1 MDKKQNM
8 KLLIIGGGAIADCNH
23 IPAAKKLLGAENI
36 VLAEPNEVQA
46 NKLKEKHG
54 LSHVVSDYHT
64 ALGDVDACIICTP
77 PHIHNAIIKDCIA
90 ANKHILCEKPLSPSS
105 QETAE
110 ILKEASKSLV
120 IGMCHSYRFFAN
132 RRDIHQKIQSGFF
145 GDNVQITIH
154 EGYPSGWP
162 TISGYCFRKEMV
174 PGGVLY
180 DNGIHTM
187 DFALWCLGTPTH
199 VEYSDDQM
207 GGLDSNAQ
215 MHLTFDKGRADL
227 CFSRTIELSNTI
239 VIEGNGH
246 KAILGVYE
254 SRKYILDGKEIL
266 CYSDGVTQLSN
277 FLHAIEGKETI
288 MCPVEEGLDVIKLLE
303 QCYAMRLS
311 KQVTPEPIGD
321 LKDKTVFVTGGTGF
335 VGGQLVEQLILHEGA
350 KVRVL
355 VHTWAKAAYVS
366 RFDVEFVQADIYD
379 KDAMV
384 QATQGCDYIMHL
396 AITGGLDT
404 AESIANS
411 ERAIDALMY
420 AAKENQVKHIV
431 MTSSV
436 VVHGK
441 TVPADLSADSPLIA
455 YDDAYAAG
463 KLAAENRFWQLLE
476 KYQLHG
482 SVIRPTYVWGPYS
495 MWYTIHILNL
505 MKKGDFSW
513 VDNGN
518 GICNA
523 VYVGNVVDMCIKC
536 CTEPAA
542 DCQAFIAT
550 DGEQLTWRE
559 FYGQYLHMIGKR
571 PEDYLSV
578 PLQPSAMR
586 RMRLA
591 LRDCLE
597 KNMKTLMDEYEA
609 LKPTS
614 PRMALWVYK
623 APRKVLRH
631 LRNMVMWHIA
641 EKGAVEMAIYS
652 QKTPI
657 NVDKNK
663 ELLNFVPRY
672 SVAKGMELTKAW
684 LKQTDLYD

>member
-1 MDKKQNM
+1 M

-23 IPAAKKLLGAENI
+23 IPSAISIIGAENI
-36 VLAEPNEVQA
+36 TLAEPNAAQA
-46 NKLKEKHG
+46 AKLQSKHA
-54 LSHVVSDYHT
+54 LLHVVSDYHEV
-64 ALGDVDACIICTP
+64 LNDVDACVICTP
-77 PHIHNAIIKDCIA
+77 PHVHNAILKDCIVA
-90 ANKHILCEKPLSPSS
+90 GKHILCEKPLSPSS
-105 QETAE
+105 AETAE
-110 ILKEASKSLV
+110 ILKDATKDLV

-132 RRDIHQKIQSGFF
+132 RKDVHLKIQSGFF

-154 EGYPSGWP
+154 EGMPSGWP
-162 TISGYCFRKEMV
+162 TVSGYCFRKEMV

-180 DNGIHTM
+180 DNGIHSM

-215 MHLTFDKGRADL
+215 MHLTFEKGRANL
-227 CFSRTIELSNTI
+227 YFSRTIELSNTI

-254 SRKYILDGKEIL
+254 SGKYLLDDREIL
-266 CYSDGVTQLSN
+266 CSSNGVTQLSN
-277 FLHAIEGKETI
+277 FFHAIEGKEAI

-303 QCYAMRLS
+303 QCYAMRQPKPVVS
-311 KQVTPEPIGD
+311 EPIGE
-321 LKDKTVFVTGGTGF
+321 LKGKTVFVTGGTGF

-384 QATQGCDYIMHL
+384 QATKGCDYIMHL
-396 AITGGLDT
+396 AITGGRDA

-411 ERAIDALMY
+411 EKAIDALMF
-420 AAKENQVKHIV
+420 AAKENQVKYV
-431 MTSSV
+431 VVTSSV
-436 VVHGK
+436 VVHGE
-441 TVPADLSADSPLIA
+441 TVPENLTADSPLIS
-455 YDDAYAAG
+455 YGDAYADG
-463 KLAAENRFWQLLE
+463 KLAAENRFWQLLD

-495 MWYTIHILNL
+495 MWYTIHILKQ
-505 MKKGDFSW
+505 MKKGEFSW
-513 VDNGN
+513 VENGN
-518 GICNA
+518 GMCNA

-542 DCQAFIAT
+542 DHQAFIAT

-559 FYGQYLHMIGKR
+559 FYGQYMQMIGKR

-586 RMRLA
+586 RMRLV

-597 KNMKTLMDEYEA
+597 KNMKTLMDKYET

-614 PRMALWVYK
+614 PRLALWVYK

-631 LRNMVMWHIA
+631 LRNIVMWHIA
-641 EKGAVEMAIYS
+641 EKGMVEMAIYS
-652 QKTPI
+652 QATPI
-657 NVDKNK
+657 NVDKNE

-672 SVAKGMELTKAW
+672 SVAKGMELTKEW